1 MALRPPVVNPTH
13 DPASDAAGWMDV
25 CAAEALAEGGD
36 GVRFDWPGSVR
47 GPIAAFVVRVDGAPR
62 AYLNRCAHVPVE
74 LDWLP
79 GKFLDESGL
88 YLVCATHGAMYD
100 AQSGACVGGP
110 CRGAALVPL
119 VVREADGRVK
129 VALPAAGPASPSSP

>member
-1 MALRPPVVNPTH
+1 MS
-13 DPASDAAGWMDV
+13 DPARRLADAAGWMDV
-25 CAAEALAEGGD
+25 CAADALAEGGD

-47 GPIAAFVVRVDGAPR
+47 GPIAAFVVRVGDQPR

-79 GKFLDESGL
+79 GKFLDETGL

-100 AQSGACVGGP
+100 AESGACAGGP
-110 CRGAALVPL
+110 CRGAPL
-119 VVREADGRVK
+119 VSLVAREVGGRVE
-129 VALPAAGPASPSSP
+129 VAVPVPPPATLLPTGPA